1 MPMSLS
7 RSFRVE
13 WFVLVAA
20 SVALAALFAYHLF
33 YRYDQLITQKQ
44 TQLLHSAAAS
54 DVVISKQ
61 LESYDI
67 TLKNIRSVFSP
78 GWQARADT
86 GKSYQMRL
94 NALVTAMPNVQT
106 ISIFD
111 SKGVV
116 TASSKEIL
124 VGESFAYRDYFRVP
138 KADPSVDRLYLSYP
152 FQGIYNDWLIG
163 LSKVITDKQGRFAG
177 IALILLNSKEYRQ
190 TLDTLRPSPQA
201 WAALADSSGLLF
213 AWEPETLGLIGQN
226 IATGDGLFIRHLR
239 SGNTASI
246 YSGVVA
252 ANNENSLVA
261 IRTIKPTNLNMNKP
275 LVLAVGRNLRELQQ
289 TLHRDLFFISIV
301 FLIITFTSG
310 IALSLSQRA
319 RRAAR
324 RATINAERRTQAISQ
339 QLSSFFDLTPSLMLI
354 TDMNASYR
362 RLNPAVESTLG
373 YSQEDLY
380 KSSLFDFVHPDDIER
395 IRSIIQSLQEGHSS
409 QNILVRFRNKSGD
422 YRYLE
427 SSLALLDDML
437 FIAAL
442 DVTDRETEKLRLQSM
457 AYHDRLTG
465 LPNRALFIDRLNQII
480 AQCSR
485 ENRKAALLFLDL
497 DGFKPINDVHGHEAG
512 DTVLVTLAQRFNS
525 AIRKSDTVARLGGDE
540 FVVALYNVDT
550 EDDAARV
557 AQIILDSA
565 NKDITLESGKSVQIG
580 VSIGIAIWPDH
591 GETVEALINA
601 ADQAMYKSKNRGR
614 NTYTIASAKAANQN
628 Q

>member
-1 MPMSLS
+1 MKVS
-7 RSFRVE
+7 RTFKVE
-13 WFVLVAA
+13 WLVLI
-20 SVALAALFAYHLF
+20 VALLVVAALFAYHIF
-33 YRYDQLITQKQ
+33 YRYDQLITQEQ
-44 TQLLHSAAAS
+44 SQLIHSAAAS
-54 DVVISKQ
+54 DIVISKQ
-61 LESYDI
+61 LQSIDT
-67 TLKNIRSVFSP
+67 TLKNIRAVFTP
-78 GWQARADT
+78 GWELYADME
-86 GKSYQMRL
+86 GFYQKRL
-94 NALVTAMPNVQT
+94 SGLATAMQNVQAIT
-106 ISIFD
+106 VFD
-111 SKGVV
+111 DKGVAI
-116 TASSKEIL
+116 ASSKEELI
-124 VGESFAYRDYFRVP
+124 GESFAYRDYFLTA
-138 KADPSVDRLYLSYP
+138 KAEPSEERLYLSSP
-152 FQGIYNDWLIG
+152 FKGVYDDWLIG
-163 LSKVITDKQGRFAG
+163 FSKVITDNQGQFAG
-177 IALILLNSKEYRQ
+177 IALILLNSEEYKQSLSILRQ
-190 TLDTLRPSPQA
+190 SPQA
-201 WAALADSSGLLF
+201 WAALADGTGLLF
-213 AWEPETLGLIGQN
+213 ASEPDTLELTGQSITKPLSFFSRHMQSGR
-226 IATGDGLFIRHLR
+226 IASL
-239 SGNTASI
+239 
-246 YSGVVA
+246 YKGVVS
-252 ANNENSLVA
+252 ANNENSLIA
-261 IRTIKPTNLNMNKP
+261 IRTINPAGLNMDKP
-275 LVLAVGRNLRELQQ
+275 LVLAVGRNLRELKQ

-310 IALSLSQRA
+310 IALLLSQRA

-324 RATINAERRTQAISQ
+324 RATIKAERRTQVISQ
-339 QLSSFFDLTPSLMLI
+339 QLSSFFDITPSLMLI

-427 SSLALLDDML
+427 SSLALLNDML

-442 DVTDRETEKLRLQSM
+442 DVTDRVTEKLRLRSM

-465 LPNRALFIDRLNQII
+465 LPNRALFIDRLNQMI

-485 ENRKAALLFLDL
+485 ENRRAALLFLDL

-540 FVVALYNVDT
+540 FVVVLYNVDT
-550 EDDAARV
+550 EDNATRV

-565 NKDITLESGKSVQIG
+565 NKEITLESGKSVQVG

-591 GETVEALINA
+591 GETAEALINA

-614 NTYTIASAKAANQN
+614 STYTIASAKAANQN